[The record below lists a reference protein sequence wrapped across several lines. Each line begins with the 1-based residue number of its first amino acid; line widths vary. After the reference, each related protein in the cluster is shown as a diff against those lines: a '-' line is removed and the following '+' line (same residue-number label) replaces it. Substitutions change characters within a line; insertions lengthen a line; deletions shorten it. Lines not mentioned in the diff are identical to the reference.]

1 MRRLGLVASVLSAA
15 VIGVNCGAANPMNDV
30 TAPSSL
36 SSVGSG
42 DGTLSAAARGGGG
55 SGGGGGK
62 GGGKPSG
69 GGGTLT
75 LVMVTDNGNGAPNWG
90 EQITFTA
97 STTATDRPAV
107 KVTCTQNG
115 AVVYGWNTGYY
126 ADYPWPD
133 TQIMPLR
140 SDYWTSGAASC
151 SAVLHYYSG
160 TSDIY
165 LSTLNFNVAE

>member
-1 MRRLGLVASVLSAA
+1 MRRLGIVASVLSAA
-15 VIGVNCGAANPMNDV
+15 LISVNCGATNAVNDL
-30 TAPSSL
+30 TAPSS
-36 SSVGSG
+36 V
-42 DGTLSAAARGGGG
+42 SAPSTESATFVAMGRGG
-55 SGGGGGK
+55 SGGGGGGK
-62 GGGKPSG
+62 GGKPSG
-69 GGGTLT
+69 GSGTLT

-165 LSTLNFNVAE
+165 LVTLNFNVAE